1 MTLEEAKKIPRE
13 SDETD
18 VLIVGGGPAGLSAAI
33 RLKQLCNETGKE
45 LRVTLLEKGGEIGNH
60 ILSGAV
66 MDPKGMNE
74 LFPNWKE
81 LGAPLRTAVTEDH
94 TYFLTSQY
102 AIPCPVIAH
111 QQNHGNYI
119 VSLSQVTKWMAEQAE
134 QLGVEIY
141 PGFSGSELLYD
152 DAGAVVGVATGDQGI
167 GKNGQPT
174 SEFQRGMELRA
185 PITLFAEGVRGSLT
199 KQLLHKYQLAKNSE
213 TQTYGIGLKE
223 VWEVSPEKFK
233 KGSVT
238 HTLGWPVDYWTYGGS
253 FMYHWEDNKVAV
265 GYVVGLDYKNPYM
278 SPYQEF
284 QRWKQ
289 HPSIRPVFEGGKCL
303 AYGARA
309 INEGGVQSLPELVF
323 PGGALLGCGA
333 GFLNV
338 PKIKGSHNAIKSGIL
353 AAESAFD
360 ALKQDKKTGQVLQS
374 YPVKV
379 KDSWLYKDLYE
390 ARNIRPSF
398 HWGLIPG
405 ILYSGIDWLFMKGR
419 EPWTLHHGAPDHE
432 RTEPAAQHQPIQYPK
447 PDGVVSFD
455 LLTNVART
463 GTNHNE
469 DQPAHLKLTQANVA
483 VDVNLKRYAGLESR
497 YCPAGVYEFPKG
509 PDGSQDRL
517 QINAQ
522 NCIHCKTCDIKDPT
536 QNITWTTPEGGGGPG
551 YTIM

>member
-1 MTLEEAKKIPRE
+1 
-13 SDETD
+13 
-18 VLIVGGGPAGLSAAI
+18 
-33 RLKQLCNETGKE
+33 
-45 LRVTLLEKGGEIGNH
+45 
-60 ILSGAV
+60 
-66 MDPKGMNE
+66 MDPKAITE

-81 LGAPLRTAVTEDH
+81 LGAPLHTTVTEDH
-94 TYFLTSQY
+94 TYFLTSQH
-102 AIPCPVIAH
+102 AIPCPVIGH

-141 PGFSGSELLYD
+141 PGFAGSELLFND
-152 DAGAVVGVATGDQGI
+152 EGAVVGVATGDQGI
-167 GKNGQPT
+167 GKDGNPT
-174 SEFQRGMELRA
+174 NEFQRGMELRA

-199 KQLLHKYQLAKNSE
+199 KQLLKKYNLNKNSDV
-213 TQTYGIGLKE
+213 QTYGIGLKE

-233 KGSVT
+233 KGSVS
-238 HTLGWPVDYWTYGGS
+238 HTLGWPMDYSTYGGS
-253 FMYHWEDNKVAV
+253 FMYHWEDNKVAI
-265 GYVVGLDYKNPYM
+265 GYVVALDYKNPYL

-289 HPSIRPVFEGGKCL
+289 HPLIRKTLEGGKCL
-303 AYGARA
+303 SYGARA
-309 INEGGVQSLPELVF
+309 INEGGVQSLPDLIF

-360 ALKQDKKTGQVLQS
+360 ALSKDKKEGQLLAS
-374 YPVKV
+374 YPDKV
-379 KDSWLYKDLYE
+379 KNSWLYKELYE
-390 ARNIRPSF
+390 ARNIRPAF
-398 HWGLIPG
+398 NWGLIPG
-405 ILYSGIDWLFMKGR
+405 VLYAGIDWLLLKGR
-419 EPWTLHHGAPDHE
+419 EPWTFAHGRPDNE
-432 RTEPAAQHQPIQYPK
+432 KTEVASKHQPIQYPK
-447 PDGVVSFD
+447 PDGVISFD

-469 DQPAHLKLTQANVA
+469 DQPAHLKLTDPKIP
-483 VDVNLKRYAGLESR
+483 VDVNLKLYAGLESR
-497 YCPAGVYEFPKG
+497 YCPAGVYEYPKDQ
-509 PDGSQDRL
+509 DGKQTRL

-536 QNITWTTPEGGGGPG
+536 QNITWTTPEGSGGPG